1 MKSAY
6 HCHAPEVIIE
16 NCSPQRIHRIKN
28 YFKNLGDAIVSK
40 HSFFV
45 DRQGFKFLM
54 YKRLKASSRV
64 KGDKS
69 KSMTKALSAVYLS
82 ACLSVSNLVVIVAMW
97 RDRTV

>member
-1 MKSAY
+1 MKSAS

-16 NCSPQRIHRIKN
+16 NCNPQRIHRIKN

-54 YKRLKASSRV
+54 YKRLKA
-64 KGDKS
+64 
-69 KSMTKALSAVYLS
+69 
-82 ACLSVSNLVVIVAMW
+82 VIKLNVAE
-97 RDRTV
+97 